1 VFVGIALYLAA
12 TFLFTAMGALIR
24 YLGTRVPVGEV
35 VFARSLFALIPLL
48 IWLAWSG
55 EIVAALRMRRPW
67 RHLTRGISGVIAMF
81 ANFAGLARIP
91 LAEATAIGF
100 ATPLFTVGLAAMFL
114 GEKVRAFR
122 WGAVA
127 FGFLGVLVMLTP
139 YLGHVEANAG
149 SALGAA
155 FMLAGAFLVSV
166 AMTQVRS
173 MSTTETTASLVFS
186 FSVVSTLAGLAT
198 LPWGWIR
205 PDMTDALVLIG
216 TGVVGGMAQIAITES
231 YRHAPASLVAPFAYT
246 GMLWSIAIG
255 FLAFGEVPLPIV
267 LVGAAVVVAAGLLV
281 IWRERRLG
289 LDRTAE
295 KLADTPPGP
304 AAV

>member
-1 VFVGIALYLAA
+1 
-12 TFLFTAMGALIR
+12 
-24 YLGTRVPVGEV
+24 
-35 VFARSLFALIPLL
+35 
-48 IWLAWSG
+48 
-55 EIVAALRMRRPW
+55 
-67 RHLTRGISGVIAMF
+67 
-81 ANFAGLARIP
+81 
-91 LAEATAIGF
+91 
-100 ATPLFTVGLAAMFL
+100 
-114 GEKVRAFR
+114 
-122 WGAVA
+122 
-127 FGFLGVLVMLTP
+127 
-139 YLGHVEANAG
+139 
-149 SALGAA
+149 
-155 FMLAGAFLVSV
+155 
-166 AMTQVRS
+166 
-173 MSTTETTASLVFS
+173 
-186 FSVVSTLAGLAT
+186 LAGLAT

-205 PDMTDALVLIG
+205 PDMIDALVLIG